1 MKLYR
6 PLTLTVAALT
16 LSVAASGCSKDPTK
30 DVPAAKV
37 EEPKKEE
44 PKAEEPKKEEPA
56 ALPAALPAVASPV
69 AAPEAAS
76 PAAAAP
82 ASALTFPGVAVTGS
96 IHAIGSKVTG
106 SHDLHFKEWKGSVE
120 LKDGKAEGG
129 KLEFEVRM
137 ASLEEVAER
146 SQWVAKLEGHLKS
159 PDFFDVEKFA
169 TSTFVATE
177 IKAGGDPA
185 VAGSTHT
192 VKGNLTLR
200 GVTKEATFAA
210 TIAIAGKE
218 LSAKSEFKINRKD
231 FGIVYAGQ
239 ADDLIRDD
247 VALKLDFKATLP

>member
-1 MKLYR
+1 MKLNYR
-6 PLTLTVAALT
+6 MTASVTALALAIAA
-16 LSVAASGCSKDPTK
+16 AGCSKDPTK

-56 ALPAALPAVASPV
+56 AIPAAASPV
-69 AAPEAAS
+69 AAPEAAT
-76 PAAAAP
+76 PAAAATAP
-82 ASALTFPGVAVTGS
+82 ALTFPGIPVTGS
-96 IHAIGSKVTG
+96 IHATGSKVTG
-106 SHDLHFKEWKGSVE
+106 SHELNFKEWKGSVE

-129 KLEFEVRM
+129 KLEFEVRV
-137 ASLEEVAER
+137 ASLEEVVAQRTE
-146 SQWVAKLEGHLKS
+146 WVDKLEGHLKGA
-159 PDFFDVEKFA
+159 DFFDVEKFPTA
-169 TSTFVATE
+169 TFVSIE

-210 TIAIAGKE
+210 TIAIAGKDV
-218 LSAKSEFKINRKD
+218 SAKAEFKINRKD
-231 FGIVYAGQ
+231 FGIVYAGK

-247 VALKLDFKATLP
+247 VALKLDLKATLP

>member
-1 MKLYR
+1 MKLNYR
-6 PLTLTVAALT
+6 ATVSLTALAFVVSAT
-16 LSVAASGCSKDPTK
+16 GCAKDPTK

-44 PKAEEPKKEEPA
+44 PKAEEPKKEEPVA
-56 ALPAALPAVASPV
+56 IPAAASPV
-69 AAPEAAS
+69 AAAEAAT
-76 PAAAAP
+76 PAAAA
-82 ASALTFPGVAVTGS
+82 ALTFPGTAVTGS
-96 IHAIGSKVTG
+96 IHATGSKVTG
-106 SHDLHFKEWKGSVE
+106 SHELNFKEWKGSVE

-137 ASLEEVAER
+137 ASLEEVVAQRTE
-146 SQWVAKLEGHLKS
+146 WVDKLEGHLKGA
-159 PDFFDVEKFA
+159 DFFDIEKFPTA
-169 TSTFVATE
+169 TFVATE

-210 TIAIAGKE
+210 TIAIAGKDVT
-218 LSAKSEFKINRKD
+218 AKAEFKINRKD
-231 FGIVYAGQ
+231 FGIVYAGK

-247 VALKLDFKATLP
+247 VALKLDLKATLP

>member
-1 MKLYR
+1 MTDLQKRSWFKL
-6 PLTLTVAALT
+6 AALT
-16 LSVAASGCSKDPTK
+16 AVAAAALVGCG
-30 DVPAAKV
+30 
-37 EEPKKEE
+37 
-44 PKAEEPKKEEPA
+44 KKEEPA
-56 ALPAALPAVASPV
+56 AIPAAASPV

-82 ASALTFPGVAVTGS
+82 AASALTFPGVAVTGS

-106 SHDLHFKEWKGSVE
+106 SHDLNFKEWKGSVE

-137 ASLEEVAER
+137 ASLEEVVPQR
-146 SQWVAKLEGHLKS
+146 NQWVDKLEGHLKS

-169 TSTFVATE
+169 TSTFVALE

-200 GVTKEATFAA
+200 GVTKEVTFAA
-210 TIAIAGKE
+210 TIAIAGKD
-218 LSAKSEFKINRKD
+218 LTAKTEFKVNRKD

-247 VALKLDFKATLP
+247 VALKLDLKATLP